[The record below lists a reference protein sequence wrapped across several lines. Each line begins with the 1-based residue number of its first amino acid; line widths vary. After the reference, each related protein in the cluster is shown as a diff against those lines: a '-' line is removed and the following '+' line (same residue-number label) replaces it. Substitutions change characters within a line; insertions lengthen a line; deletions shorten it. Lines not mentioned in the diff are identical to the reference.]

1 LCDVVWRLSVAD
13 ELLDPAS
20 QPVLDQEAP

>member
-1 LCDVVWRLSVAD
+1 VMCRLSVAD

-20 QPVLDQEAP
+20 QPVLDQEVL